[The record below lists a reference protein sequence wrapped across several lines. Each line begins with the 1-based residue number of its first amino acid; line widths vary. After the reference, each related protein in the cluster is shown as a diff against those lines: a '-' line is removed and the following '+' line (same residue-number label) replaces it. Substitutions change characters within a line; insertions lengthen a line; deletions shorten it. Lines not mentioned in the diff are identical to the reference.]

1 MCFKPPKPPDVQIAQ
16 HPVQPTIQNEAAMQS
31 TDLPAEQKIVDP
43 DDAKDVDYGTSKK
56 DYGTAQATGADEL
69 KIDIASGEPPK
80 DKDTGG
86 LNV

>member
-16 HPVQPTIQNEAAMQS
+16 NPVQPTIQNEAAMQS

-56 DYGTAQATGADEL
+56 DYSTAQATGADEL
-69 KIDIASGEPPK
+69 KIDVGTGEQ
-80 DKDTGG
+80 DRRNDTGG